1 MVIIEFKKHH
11 FVFAVRAFQGIIAEG
26 RKNGGAPLVKTS
38 VYRMFAFGYSPIEF
52 GINGPMSCIEAAI
65 VFKTFRLL
73 NPIMLCCK
81 RSHVSAYHTF
91 SITAG

>member
-11 FVFAVRAFQGIIAEG
+11 FVFAVRAFQRIIAGG

-52 GINGPMSCIEAAI
+52 
-65 VFKTFRLL
+65 
-73 NPIMLCCK
+73 
-81 RSHVSAYHTF
+81 
-91 SITAG
+91 

>member
-38 VYRMFAFGYSPIEF
+38 VYGMFAFGYSPIEF
-52 GINGPMSCIEAAI
+52 
-65 VFKTFRLL
+65 
-73 NPIMLCCK
+73 
-81 RSHVSAYHTF
+81 
-91 SITAG
+91 